1 MVRRK
6 QVRVEPYL
14 VVQRHQHG
22 GQSPVGPMLSLN
34 SFCRL
39 RSGGR
44 IGRTLLIAPIA
55 VGVVAWSAAPLR
67 AAERTCQG
75 TVLQIKVHQ
84 TGTTRSERFRFS
96 LALEADASTKAQ
108 AMALLNERLE
118 QARQQVKP
126 LALGRL
132 TIPAPRSYADG
143 GGQAGP
149 RREKASTSISGEVN
163 RANYDAMIQLAG
175 RLPGVRL
182 RGMTSIASGE
192 GQATLHSQLLKQ
204 ALEEGKRQAETM
216 ASALGLRRVELLRI
230 NQRGQGYR
238 PVALASMNR
247 AQSFKPGEAP
257 RPSQSIGL
265 ELDYCLQ

>member
-1 MVRRK
+1 
-6 QVRVEPYL
+6 
-14 VVQRHQHG
+14 
-22 GQSPVGPMLSLN
+22 MLFPHSC
-34 SFCRL
+34 CRL
-39 RSGGR
+39 RLAGHGGAA
-44 IGRTLLIAPIA
+44 LLVVPFA
-55 VGVVAWSAAPLR
+55 VGVMGVVAAPLQ

-75 TVLQIKVHQ
+75 TLLQIKVHQ

-96 LALEADASTKAQ
+96 LGLEAEASTKAQ
-108 AMALLNERLE
+108 AMALLNERLD

-132 TIPAPRSYADG
+132 TIPAPRSYAYG

-163 RANYDAMIQLAG
+163 RANYDAVIQLAG

-182 RGMTSIASGE
+182 RGMTSLASGE
-192 GQATLHSQLLKQ
+192 GQATLQSQLLKQ
-204 ALEEGKRQAETM
+204 ALEEGARQAETM

-230 NQRGQGYR
+230 DQRGAGYR
-238 PVALASMNR
+238 PMALASINR
-247 AQSFKPGEAP
+247 AQSFNPGEAP

-265 ELDYCLQ
+265 DLDYCLQ